1 MSGRHIFLSTP
12 SARRATSLSVSSSG
26 SIFYFYP
33 RPPRGGRPELITK
46 QEDTDAISIH
56 ALREEGDPRILPRS
70 QTVKYFYPR
79 PPRGGRRGCRCWS
92 RRRKNFYPRPP
103 RGGRRPVGDALP
115 VVPSISIHALR
126 EEGDTA
132 EAEAG
137 EQGHYISIHALRE
150 EGDQRHHPHRPGK
163 KNFYP
168 RPPRGGRRSWQG
180 WSGRSRRYFY
190 PRPPRGGR
198 QQMEAASNEQTY
210 FYPRPPR
217 GGRRGRARRELYAG
231 IISIHAL
238 REEGDTKSTT
248 TSRRR
253 SQFLSTPSTRRAT
266 HAGVLRVLLQQISI
280 HALREE
286 GDLQGGR
293 PDPGTD
299 YFYPRPPRGGRLT
312 GVTTFLRSIVFLST
326 PSARR
331 ATQHHR
337 KGTHT
342 EIFLSTPSARR
353 ATPYHCETLLGE
365 KFLSTPSARRATTTK
380 LYGVWS
386 SIFLSTPS
394 ARRATRG
401 KSYFS
406 GYSQISIHAL
416 REEGDPGRRLP
427 AQDQHISIHA
437 LREEGDA
444 GSLLR
449 TTPQLY
455 FYPRPPRGGRLCRW
469 WYCLPKREFLSTP
482 SARRATSAMAQAVT
496 NEIISIHAL
505 REEGDAASTKIS
517 IKPSLFL
524 STPSARRATRTNAP
538 GGQNT
543 KISIHALRE
552 EGDTAL

>member
-198 QQMEAASNEQTY
+198 
-210 FYPRPPR
+210 
-217 GGRRGRARRELYAG
+217 RGRARRELYAG

-365 KFLSTPSARRATTTK
+365 KFLSTPSARRATPRSSVTALQSARFLSTPSARRAT
-380 LYGVWS
+380 WS
-386 SIFLSTPS
+386 TRALTRNTAISIHALREEGDSPASAPRSQPLNFYPRPPRGGRPNAVNQCAYSPKFLSTPS
-394 ARRATRG
+394 ARRATR
-401 KSYFS
+401 SIVSPSWYPL
-406 GYSQISIHAL
+406 ISIHAL
-416 REEGDPGRRLP
+416 REEGDR
-427 AQDQHISIHA
+427 
-437 LREEGDA
+437 
-444 GSLLR
+444 
-449 TTPQLY
+449 
-455 FYPRPPRGGRLCRW
+455 
-469 WYCLPKREFLSTP
+469 
-482 SARRATSAMAQAVT
+482 
-496 NEIISIHAL
+496 
-505 REEGDAASTKIS
+505 
-517 IKPSLFL
+517 
-524 STPSARRATRTNAP
+524 
-538 GGQNT
+538 
-543 KISIHALRE
+543 
-552 EGDTAL
+552 